1 MITYYKQQTLQGGSV
16 TGFRNEDSEPWIMY
30 DTPPH
35 SAVLKFKVGFGH
47 YPLPEWKR
55 RDINMMEQVERAVYA
70 SLKVEGFSHQDFDL
84 LNTFQKTQVNKMARA
99 AIAAMREPTQEM
111 QAMGWA
117 YHSEIGRMELPA
129 AYTRM
134 IDAALS
140 EASDTP
146 VNTSLEK

>member
-16 TGFRNEDSEPWIMY
+16 TGFRNEDNEPWIMY

-99 AIAAMREPTQEM
+99 AVKAMRDITLPDDVRYK
-111 QAMGWA
+111 G
-117 YHSEIGRMELPA
+117 YKSGRVMYEA
-129 AYTRM
+129 I
-134 IDAALS
+134 IDA
-140 EASDTP
+140 
-146 VNTSLEK
+146 VLEEK

>member
-16 TGFRNEDSEPWIMY
+16 TGFRNEDNEPWIMY

-99 AIAAMREPTQEM
+99 AIAAMREPTEEM
-111 QAMGWA
+111 VDAGTNA
-117 YHSEIGRMELPA
+117 GLPGYDYA
-129 AYTRM
+129 PPDTTYRAM
-134 IDAALS
+134 IDA
-140 EASDTP
+140 
-146 VNTSLEK
+146 VLEEK

>member
-16 TGFRNEDSEPWIMY
+16 TGFRNEDNEPWIMY

-55 RDINMMEQVERAVYA
+55 RDINMMEQVERAIYA

-99 AIAAMREPTQEM
+99 AVKAMREPTD
-111 QAMGWA
+111 AMVAVGYDNFMWGPCG
-117 YHSEIGRMELPA
+117 STSDDLPDA
-129 AYTRM
+129 NPNDVWIDM
-134 IDAALS
+134 IDA
-140 EASDTP
+140 
-146 VNTSLEK
+146 VLEEK